1 MRPAHDRRLVSTSI
15 LQNDGAFASAHQVET
30 EGKNLAEEKY
40 LILGDGI
47 RLSPATNYTRA
58 EVCAVNPTGAA
69 NLFISQMA
77 QNR

>member
-1 MRPAHDRRLVSTSI
+1 MRWA
-15 LQNDGAFASAHQVET
+15 GEA
-30 EGKNLAEEKY
+30 KNLAEEKY

-47 RLSPATNYTRA
+47 RLSPATNHTRV